1 MGADSL
7 TEMLTFVDA
16 AHSVHPN
23 MRGHTGGCITFGT
36 GVVDSKSSKQ
46 KMNTRSSTETE
57 VVGTSE
63 YLPKN
68 IFYELFMEAQGYKL
82 TSNILAQDN
91 QSQILM
97 ANNGKA
103 SCSSNSKHIE
113 IKYFWVTDRIKNG
126 NIEIVHCPTKQ
137 MIADYFTKALQ
148 GALFHL
154 FRRVITGWDHISTVF
169 DKDDVS
175 QERVGNMREVRN
187 NVNTSS
193 KAKKATLTYKEA
205 VLKQNKAVEKIANGG
220 EEKSSLNKREPHVT
234 FIN

>member
-1 MGADSL
+1 
-7 TEMLTFVDA
+7 
-16 AHSVHPN
+16 
-23 MRGHTGGCITFGT
+23 
-36 GVVDSKSSKQ
+36 
-46 KMNTRSSTETE
+46 
-57 VVGTSE
+57 
-63 YLPKN
+63 
-68 IFYELFMEAQGYKL
+68 
-82 TSNILAQDN
+82 
-91 QSQILM
+91 M

-103 SCSSNSKHIE
+103 SCSSNSKHIA

-154 FRRVITGWDHISTVF
+154 FRRVIMGWDHISTVF

-193 KAKKATLTYKEA
+193 KTKKVSLTYKEA
-205 VLKQNKAVEKIANGG
+205 VLKQNKAIEEIANGG
-220 EEKSSLNKREPHVT
+220 EEKSILNKREPHVT